1 VQQQVAGNL
10 KYEITDKENSE
21 DKSELL
27 ARDGQLSVHCQRRKT
42 YVVPV
47 DKGYDKEQK
56 DKREDP
62 LPQLLN
68 GSRLDCEGVGYVGPA
83 THTLLG

>member
-27 ARDGQLSVHCQRRKT
+27 APDGQLSVHCQRRKA
-42 YVVPV
+42 YVVPI
-47 DKGYDKEQK
+47 DKGDDKEQK

-68 GSRLDCEGVGYVGPA
+68 GFRLNCEGVGYAGPA
-83 THTLLG
+83 TQTLLR